1 MTRRLTVA
9 AAALLAL
16 PVVAVW
22 TQDAGAFT
30 TAKRLCVSNA
40 RRTLKNTLSTTKLQ
54 AQSQY
59 QASLRACFNDPGN
72 GCVQQCFNNETT
84 CQLGTAQS
92 PGPQTQKNTCSTTID
107 PNDGV
112 TSCVEQFDI
121 DQAKCCLKTADA
133 STQACTITPTGNFD
147 TDAAA
152 QLACAENARLA
163 RFSCSQACA
172 AKYQQALDGCTTT
185 FNDCLEGC
193 G

>member
-16 PVVAVW
+16 PAVALW
-22 TQDAGAFT
+22 TQEAGAFT

-40 RRTLKNTLSTTKLQ
+40 RRTLKSTLATTRAQ
-54 AQSQY
+54 AQNSY
-59 QASLRACFNDPGN
+59 QANLRACFNDPGN
-72 GCVQQCFNNETT
+72 GCVQQCFNAQNT
-84 CQLGTAQS
+84 CQVGTAQN
-92 PGPQTQKNTCSTTID
+92 PGPKTQRDTCSTNVD

-112 TSCVEQFDI
+112 TSCLEQFDS
-121 DQAKCCLKTADA
+121 DQAKCCLKTADP
-133 STQACTITPTGNFD
+133 STQGCSITPTGDFNQ
-147 TDAAA
+147 DAAA

-163 RFSCSQACA
+163 RFNCQQACA
-172 AKYQQALDGCTTT
+172 AKTQQALDGCTTA